1 MKIPFLNRKKTP
13 NITSQRPSD
22 LPNISADMDWNSS
35 NLSGYLY
42 SKYNGEKNKGDV
54 GLIRNYEIDYTN
66 LSRRV
71 NEMTLVNDVAKSI
84 IKRYTKWI
92 VDKGLSLEYKP
103 DQQLL
108 KLEGI
113 SYSND
118 EMEVVNN
125 TVESYFR
132 NWAKSANSDF
142 RKQDNF
148 NELQKIAFKSAFAN
162 GDVLTILRYSK
173 KDGVTVELIDSQRLI
188 NPTDAENSKLN
199 WKNGV
204 LLSAK
209 GEPLKFCIKSK
220 NNELGYIIVKSR
232 NSLGMVQAF
241 LFKMEKHRSE
251 DFRGLSALSGSLD
264 KLAKLDRY
272 LEATVGTA
280 EERAKI
286 VYTIEHDM
294 DSSGEIPIRN
304 LTKAM
309 SGGADSDDNPIDVA
323 GDNLANTISAT
334 TDKTVFNMTQG
345 SRMNMQDPKI
355 DTDCDAFYTTM
366 LKIVASS
373 VGIPP
378 NVVMMMYNDSYSA
391 SRAAVNDWIHTIGV
405 DREVFT
411 DGWLSKVFNF
421 WFTIESMNGRLPMQK
436 YVNSFRDGN
445 RYVVEAFTNV
455 EFVGQMFPHIDPIKE
470 VKAVRSKLGPKFDN
484 VPLTTLEKG
493 MRDLGGTDSSD
504 IIRQSEDELKNLGY
518 FTEENPKEE

>member
-1 MKIPFLNRKKTP
+1 MKIPFFNRKKDKD
-13 NITSQRPSD
+13 ITAQRPKR
-22 LPNISADMDWNSS
+22 LPDIQAQMDWSPASLNS
-35 NLSGYLY
+35 YLY

-92 VDKGLSLEYKP
+92 VGSGLSLEYKP

-108 KLEGI
+108 KLQGI
-113 SYSND
+113 NYSND
-118 EMEVVNN
+118 QMERTNE
-125 TVESYFR
+125 TVEAYFR
-132 NWAKSANSDF
+132 NWAKSIHSDY
-142 RKQDNF
+142 RGQENF
-148 NELQKIAFKSAFAN
+148 NELQKVAFKSAFAN
-162 GDVLTILRYSK
+162 GDVLTIMRYSK
-173 KDGVTVELIDSQRLI
+173 SKGVTVELIDSQRLI
-188 NPTDAENSKLN
+188 NPTSKENKKEN

-204 LLSAK
+204 LLSPK
-209 GEPLKFCIKSK
+209 GEPKKFCIKSS
-220 NNELGYIIVKSR
+220 NNNTGYVIINAK

-286 VYTIEHDM
+286 VYTIEHDL
-294 DSSGEIPIRN
+294 DSSGEMPIRN

-309 SGGADSDDNPIDVA
+309 SGNADSDDNPVDVA
-323 GDNLANTISAT
+323 GNNLANTIAAT
-334 TDKTVFNMTQG
+334 TDKTVFNMAQG
-345 SRMNMQDPKI
+345 SKLNMQEPKI
-355 DTDCDAFYTTM
+355 DTDADEFYQTM

-391 SRAAVNDWIHTIGV
+391 SRAAVNDWIHTIRV
-405 DREVFT
+405 DRETFT
-411 DGWLSKVFNF
+411 NGFLSKVFNY
-421 WFTIESMNGRLPMQK
+421 WFTIENMNGLLPLQG
-436 YVNSFRDGN
+436 YVNAFRDGN
-445 RYVVEAFTNV
+445 TYIVEAYTNV
-455 EFVGQMFPHIDPIKE
+455 EFVGQMFPHIDPVKE
-470 VKAVRSKLGPKFDN
+470 VKAVREKLGPGFEN
-484 VPLTTLEKG
+484 VPLTTLEKAI
-493 MRDLGGTDSSD
+493 RDLGGTDSGD
-504 IIRQSEDELKNLGY
+504 IIRQSEDELRKLGY
-518 FTEENPKEE
+518 FTDEKKEK